1 MTSLPAQI
9 PGGVPVTVTTEPTQ
23 IPMPAGR
30 PVTIINTGSEVVY
43 LTPTPEIG
51 TNDFPISSQGGVQWP
66 QAPCYAYVANT
77 TGTLYVIQGGVNY
90 YNPAVNISG
99 GTLNVTGNVDASIT
113 NASLPVTGNVGING
127 TADVNVQNA
136 TLSVTGS
143 TITVGSLPDITFAA
157 GQTVDIGAGSS
168 VAISGVPTI
177 ALESGSVIDINGP
190 VSIVNP
196 QQQNVSMLF
205 TASQENVTPTSISSL
220 SAWGTITGPAGTISI
235 SFAGAS
241 VGDVAIIIIQGGPS
255 VSGYIITVSDPT
267 GWATPDQAIQTINA
281 VSIGGT
287 WRFYKALTSTDIAN
301 GLSIA
306 VDVNSASVN
315 FYYTVGVAT
324 IHNLTVSNPS
334 LAGVVSSTAN
344 SLSGSTL
351 SLPNSTTAFALSSG
365 LYLAGSQYSSS
376 TQAMSNDNGYPIMNN
391 YSFDGY
397 TTDVSIS
404 IFSITSNS
412 QMPTGSFTVPT
423 TPQYYSGLSLLIPSL
438 VI

>member
-113 NASLPVTGNVGING
+113 NASLPVTG
-127 TADVNVQNA
+127 
-136 TLSVTGS
+136 
-143 TITVGSLPDITFAA
+143 
-157 GQTVDIGAGSS
+157 TVDIGAGSS

-315 FYYTVGVAT
+315 FDYTVGVAT

-334 LAGVVSSTAN
+334 LTGVVSSTAN

-391 YSFDGY
+391 YSSDGY

-412 QMPTGSFTVPT
+412 QMPTASFTVPT